1 LAPNTVGGN
10 ILRSLS
16 HYLFPMNPLTP
27 INLYAEEEGEGT
39 EEKARNGFLKP
50 PSHKRGLSYVNLFK
64 QKIMGKYFF
73 SLRYTFHKK
82 WANYF

>member
-27 INLYAEEEGEGT
+27 INLYAEEEGGT
-39 EEKARNGFLKP
+39 EEKSPQRIFKATITQKRALK
-50 PSHKRGLSYVNLFK
+50 FK
-64 QKIMGKYFF
+64 FV
-73 SLRYTFHKK
+73 
-82 WANYF
+82 